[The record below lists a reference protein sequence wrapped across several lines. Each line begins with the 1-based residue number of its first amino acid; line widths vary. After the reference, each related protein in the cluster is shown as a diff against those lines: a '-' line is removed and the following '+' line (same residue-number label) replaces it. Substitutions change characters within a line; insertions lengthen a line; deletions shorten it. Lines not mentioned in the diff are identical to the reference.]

1 TGTPVIIGVALVG
14 SIFPLPVF
22 GLTVLFALGR
32 VAHQVGYSSQK
43 GYGAHGI
50 GFMFATLAVEA
61 MGGLMLL
68 AGLKGAGVF

>member
-1 TGTPVIIGVALVG
+1 MPIVIGVALAG
-14 SIFPLPVF
+14 SLFPLPVF

-32 VAHQVGYSSQK
+32 VAHQIGYSSQK
-43 GYGAHGI
+43 GYGALGLC
-50 GFMFATLAVEA
+50 FMAASLATEG